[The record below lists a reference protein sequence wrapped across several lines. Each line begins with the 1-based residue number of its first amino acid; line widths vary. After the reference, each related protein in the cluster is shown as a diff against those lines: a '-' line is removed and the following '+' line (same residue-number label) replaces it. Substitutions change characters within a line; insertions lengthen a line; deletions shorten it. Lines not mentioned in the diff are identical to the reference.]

1 MKKFLLS
8 KSVHVGLIIFLVGFF
23 LGINFNA
30 SSAAEDSAFKYLDF
44 FHFVYQTIKSDYV
57 EGSSPKT
64 LLEGGMR
71 GMLQSLDDPYSR
83 FLDEAEYAEFKE
95 EVTGKFIGIGVE
107 ISAKDGE
114 IVVVS
119 PIDDTPA
126 KKAGIRS
133 GDVIVKID
141 DFFTKGKQVS
151 DIIKKIKGIPE
162 SKVKILV
169 RREGIPELLEFSV
182 KRQPIT
188 VSSVKY
194 GVMKETPAV
203 GYLHITHFYAE
214 TAVDTEKALK
224 ELNNKK
230 IKKLVLDLRDNPGGD
245 MEAAIRMANLFL
257 EPGKVIVST
266 RGREGSGINEEH
278 KSETKPVYTGELLV
292 LVNGGSA
299 SASEILSGAL
309 RDNKRGKLIGQK
321 TFGKAL
327 VQRVIDIDNGKTG
340 FTLTIRKY
348 YTPSGEMIHK
358 KGIIPDLVLDGNSI
372 PENDRKNL
380 GRAFND
386 KLFEDFAKT
395 HADYSDANCA
405 LLTAYLKDKNAPLSA
420 KVSAYFYKQELYKF
434 KPTPLYDLEFDAELN
449 KAIEL
454 YK

>member
-1 MKKFLLS
+1 MKKILFS
-8 KSVHVGLIIFLVGFF
+8 KSLHIGLIVFLVGFF
-23 LGINFNA
+23 LGINFKA
-30 SSAAEDSAFKYLDF
+30 SSAADDSAFKYLDF

-57 EGSSPKT
+57 EGASSKT
-64 LLEGGMR
+64 LLEGAMR
-71 GMLQSLDDPYSR
+71 GMLQALEDPYSR
-83 FLDEAEYAEFKE
+83 FLNEEEYSEFRE

-107 ISAKDGE
+107 ISVKDGE

-119 PIDDTPA
+119 PIADTPA

-141 DFFTKGKQVS
+141 DTFTKGKQIS
-151 DIIKKIKGIPE
+151 DIIKKIKGLPE
-162 SKVKILV
+162 SKVKVLV

-182 KRQPIT
+182 KREPIT

-194 GVMKETPAV
+194 GVMKEAPAV

-224 ELNNKK
+224 DLNEKK
-230 IKKLVLDLRDNPGGD
+230 IRKLVLDLRDNPGGD
-245 MEAAIRMANLFL
+245 MDAAIRIANLFL
-257 EPGKVIVST
+257 DPGKVIVST

-278 KSETKPVYTGELLV
+278 KAETKPVYTGEIVV

-309 RDNKRGKLIGQK
+309 KDNGRGRLVGQK

-327 VQRVIDIDNGKTG
+327 VQRVVDIDNGKTG

-358 KGIIPDLVLDGNSI
+358 KGISPDIALAGNSV
-372 PENDRKNL
+372 PDEDKKNL

-386 KLFEDFAKT
+386 KLFEEFAKT
-395 HADYSDANCA
+395 HADYTEANRSQ
-405 LLTAYLKDKNAPLSA
+405 LTDYLKEKNTALSP
-420 KVSAYFYKQELYKF
+420 KVSSYFFKQELYKF
-434 KPTPLYDLEFDAELN
+434 KPAPLYDLEFDAELN

>member
-1 MKKFLLS
+1 MKKVLFS
-8 KSVHVGLIIFLVGFF
+8 KSLHIGLIVFLVGFF
-23 LGINFNA
+23 LGINFKA
-30 SSAAEDSAFKYLDF
+30 SSAADDSAFKYLDF

-57 EGSSPKT
+57 EGASPKT
-64 LLEGGMR
+64 LLEGAMR
-71 GMLQSLDDPYSR
+71 GMLQSLEDPYSR
-83 FLDEAEYAEFKE
+83 FLDEGEYSQFQE

-107 ISAKDGE
+107 ISVKDNE

-119 PIDDTPA
+119 PIADTPA

-141 DFFTKGKQVS
+141 DTFTKGKQIS
-151 DIIKKIKGIPE
+151 DIIKKIKGLPE
-162 SKVKILV
+162 SKVKVLV

-182 KRQPIT
+182 KREPIT

-194 GVMKETPAV
+194 GVISEAPSI

-214 TAVDTEKALK
+214 TAVDAEKALK
-224 ELNNKK
+224 EFNGKK
-230 IKKLVLDLRDNPGGD
+230 IRKLVLDLRDNPGGD
-245 MEAAIRMANLFL
+245 MDAAIRIANLFL

-278 KSETKPVYTGELLV
+278 KAETKPVYTGEVAV

-309 RDNKRGKLIGQK
+309 KDNGRAKLIGQK

-327 VQRVIDIDNGKTG
+327 VQRVVDIDNGKTG

-358 KGIIPDLVLDGNSI
+358 KGISPDIVTAGNNI
-372 PENDRKNL
+372 LEEDKKNL

-386 KLFEDFAKT
+386 KLFEEFAKT
-395 HADYSDANCA
+395 HAEYTGENRARLADF
-405 LLTAYLKDKNAPLSA
+405 LKEKNTPLSA
-420 KVSAYFYKQELYKF
+420 NVVSYFFKQELYKF
-434 KPTPLYDLEFDAELN
+434 KPAPLYDLEFDAELN

>member
-1 MKKFLLS
+1 MKKYLLS
-8 KSVHVGLIIFLVGFF
+8 KRVHFVLVVFLVGFF
-23 LGINFNA
+23 LGVNF
-30 SSAAEDSAFKYLDF
+30 SPSVAEDAAFKYLDF

-57 EGSSPKT
+57 ENVSPKT
-64 LLEGGMR
+64 LLEGAMR
-71 GMLQSLDDPYSR
+71 GMLQSLDDPYTR
-83 FLDEAEYAEFKE
+83 FLDEAEFSEFKE

-107 ISAKDGE
+107 ISIKDGE

-141 DFFTKGKQVS
+141 DIFTKGKQVS
-151 DIIKKIKGIPE
+151 DIIKKIKGVPD
-162 SKVKILV
+162 SKVKLLV
-169 RREGIPELLEFSV
+169 RREGIPELLDFEV
-182 KRQPIT
+182 KRQPIA
-188 VSSVKY
+188 VSSVKS
-194 GVMKETPAV
+194 GIIEELPSV

-214 TAVDTEKALK
+214 TAVDTEKVLK
-224 ELNNKK
+224 DFNSRK
-230 IKKLVLDLRDNPGGD
+230 IKKVILDLRDNPGGD
-245 MEAAIRMANLFL
+245 MEAAIKIANLFL

-266 RGREGSGINEEH
+266 RGREGSGINEEY
-278 KSETKPVYTGELLV
+278 KAQTQPVYTGEVLV

-309 RDNKRGKLIGQK
+309 RDNKRGRLIGQK

-327 VQRVIDIDNGKTG
+327 VQRVIDIDSEKTG

-358 KGIIPDLVLDGNSI
+358 KGIAPDIVLAGNTI
-372 PENDRKNL
+372 PEADRKNL

-386 KLFEDFAKT
+386 KVFEEFVKT
-395 HADYSDANCA
+395 HSEYTDANRKQ
-405 LLTAYLKDKNAPLSA
+405 LGSFLVNKGTPLSE
-420 KVSAYFYKQELYKF
+420 KISSYFFKQELYKF
-434 KPTPLYDLEFDAELN
+434 KPTPLYDREFDLELN
-449 KAIEL
+449 KALEL